1 MEKYS
6 EEIKIR
12 GHYTDLQGRLIMK
25 SLCDLFN
32 DVSNEQTLLLGFDV
46 PTLNAQGLTW
56 MLHKLH
62 IVVNRVPGQGDTVRF
77 ETWPS
82 GIDRF
87 FAFRD
92 YRVLSGDGDVL
103 IHATSEW
110 MVIDINRRCPV
121 RLPACVTENAA
132 SCVDIVREITFDVDT
147 KNMPGEYENSRY
159 FTATYDNIDFNK
171 HVTQATYV
179 RWVTNSLSYEFL
191 KGHEL
196 REVEIVYEHEVLPDN
211 KVNSENH
218 VIEEN
223 GKVKVYHRV
232 RNEEGDKTHCWA
244 VSIWERLKE
253 MQ

>member
-12 GHYTDLQGRLIMK
+12 GHYTDLQGRLIVK

-62 IVVNRVPGQGDTVRF
+62 IVLNRVPGQGDTVIF

-92 YRVLSGDGDVL
+92 YRVLSREGEVL

-110 MVIDINRRCPV
+110 MVIDINRRRPV

-132 SCVDIVREITFDVDT
+132 SCVDVVREITFDLDT
-147 KNMPGEYENSRY
+147 KNMPEEYENSRH

-171 HVTQATYV
+171 HVTQATYT

-191 KGHEL
+191 KEHEL
-196 REVEIVYEHEVLPDN
+196 RELEIVYEHEVLPDSG
-211 KVNSENH
+211 VNAENH
-218 VIEEN
+218 VIE
-223 GKVKVYHRV
+223 KDDRVVVYHRV
-232 RNEEGDKTHCWA
+232 RNDALDKVHCFA
-244 VSIWERLKE
+244 VSVWNKRKE
-253 MQ
+253 A